1 MNIANVEYDD
11 YTVYDAKRNHVV
23 KYGPHRNKVLG
34 TLDEVVDD
42 ESTGLRMYV
51 VKTDDK
57 HYSVLFRGSEAPGK
71 AGWQKDWLDND
82 VPMAD
87 KILSGSKGVTPQLR
101 QASQCLNRVMSEH
114 KSASFEVYGHSL
126 GSMNAQYAI
135 ANVREPS
142 RIRGAFM
149 YEGPNIYS
157 TLNKQQRETVARLN
171 SRAHDYVDSK
181 DSIALGFSDFLGSVG
196 LVHNV
201 CSKDVHDVT
210 KQHMWGGYQWNKDGS
225 LIEGKPDVGEMKRVI
240 DSYRRVRC
248 ASGMT
253 PVKQFMLDYIQAE
266 YMMSALVSDTC
277 DMQRAIERE
286 YEHMRACVEREIRS
300 ALAMMHTQLY
310 ALSDEEIE
318 SAIYQAGVSESQVW
332 DR

>member
-1 MNIANVEYDD
+1 MSTNITEYDRMNIANVEYDD

-135 ANVREPS
+135 AN
-142 RIRGAFM
+142 
-149 YEGPNIYS
+149 
-157 TLNKQQRETVARLN
+157 
-171 SRAHDYVDSK
+171 
-181 DSIALGFSDFLGSVG
+181 
-196 LVHNV
+196 
-201 CSKDVHDVT
+201 
-210 KQHMWGGYQWNKDGS
+210 
-225 LIEGKPDVGEMKRVI
+225 
-240 DSYRRVRC
+240 
-248 ASGMT
+248 
-253 PVKQFMLDYIQAE
+253 
-266 YMMSALVSDTC
+266 
-277 DMQRAIERE
+277 
-286 YEHMRACVEREIRS
+286 
-300 ALAMMHTQLY
+300 
-310 ALSDEEIE
+310 
-318 SAIYQAGVSESQVW
+318 
-332 DR
+332 